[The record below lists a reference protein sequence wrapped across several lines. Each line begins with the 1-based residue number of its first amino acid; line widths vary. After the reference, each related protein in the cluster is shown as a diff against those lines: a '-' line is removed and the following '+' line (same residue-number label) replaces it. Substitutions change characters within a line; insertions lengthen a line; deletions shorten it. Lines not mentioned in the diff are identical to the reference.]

1 MTDDNYFMSQ
11 ALKLAREAFD
21 RKDFPVGAI
30 LTIDDLII
38 GTGSNRN
45 ASEDVRS
52 AHAET
57 TIIVANSA
65 DLKKA
70 QKAKK
75 TISLYTTLEPCL
87 MCMGTAVLHRISR
100 IVYACPD
107 PHGGATFLNP
117 DNINNSGFYQRKWPE
132 IVRDVHLQESYKLL
146 TEYMHNKAE
155 WKNVLASFEKIK
167 NS

>member
-1 MTDDNYFMSQ
+1 MSDDYFISE
-11 ALKLAREAFD
+11 ALKIANGAFS
-21 RKDFPVGAI
+21 RGDFPVGAI

-38 GTGSNRN
+38 GAGSNRN

-65 DLKKA
+65 ELKKA

-87 MCMGTAVLHRISR
+87 MCIGISVLHRVSR

-117 DNINNSGFYQRKWPE
+117 DSINTSGFYQRKWPE
-132 IVRDVHLQESYKLL
+132 IVRDVHRQESYDLL
-146 TEYMHNKAE
+146 VRYMKNQPGWE
-155 WKNVLASFEKIK
+155 NVLASFEKMK
-167 NS
+167 V